1 VRPKKGDYKKMI
13 SNTNTTQSKNKSS
26 YLPWIVWSL
35 GCLFYFYENLIQ
47 VSLGVMSSEL
57 MRDFA
62 VTSQTLG
69 VLAGVYFYFYAFMQ
83 LPSGIMLDYFGP
95 KRLLITATTICAIS
109 TIAFSLTD
117 NFLIACAARLMIG
130 FGSAFAVV
138 GTMKLATNW
147 FSVERFAFLTGLMV
161 AIGMMGSI
169 AGEAPLSLLIEN
181 FGWRNSMTLI
191 GLVGFILA
199 LMIYFVV
206 SDTPRTKLKHE
217 NANEVH
223 EKGHMAKNLISLT
236 MNKQLWLTAL
246 YGGLMYMSTP
256 VFCGLWGPA
265 FLMEKMS
272 ISKTMAA
279 GYISLAF
286 VGWVIGSP
294 LWGYISNRIGRRKP
308 PMYVAAI
315 GCLVS
320 TIVFIY
326 LPTNEFWLQ
335 VSLFLFGFFSAGF
348 LPAFSV
354 ANELCNRQYVATGL
368 SFMNMMNQIGIAIVN
383 PVIGSLLDKAWTG
396 NMSNGAPSY
405 SLEAYQSSLAILP
418 IALFAALLILPFIR
432 ETYCKSVYEPS

>member
-1 VRPKKGDYKKMI
+1 MFNKNNSDYA
-13 SNTNTTQSKNKSS
+13 TQKQTL
-26 YLPWIVWSL
+26 LPWIVWGL

-47 VSLGVMSSEL
+47 VSLGVMSTEL

-69 VLAGVYFYFYAFMQ
+69 ILAGVYFYFYAFMQ

-95 KRLLITATTICAIS
+95 KRLLISATAICAFS
-109 TIAFSLTD
+109 TIAFGLTD
-117 NFLIACAARLMIG
+117 NFLMACAARLMIG

-147 FSVERFAFLTGLMV
+147 FAIERFAFLTGLMV

-169 AGEAPLSLLIEN
+169 AGEAPLSLLVDN
-181 FGWRNSMTLI
+181 FGWRESMIFIGLI
-191 GLVGFILA
+191 GFLLA
-199 LMIYFVV
+199 LLIYFFV
-206 SDTPRTKLKHE
+206 SDTPQAKQASKSHE
-217 NANEVH
+217 NPLEQEHVIRNLLTL
-223 EKGHMAKNLISLT
+223 AK
-236 MNKQLWLTAL
+236 NKQLWLTAL

-265 FLMEKMS
+265 FLMQKMS

-279 GYISLAF
+279 SYISLAF

-294 LWGYISNRIGRRKP
+294 LWGIFSNRIGRRKT
-308 PMYVAAI
+308 PMYFAAI
-315 GCLVS
+315 GTFIS
-320 TIVFIY
+320 TITFIY
-326 LPTNEFWLQ
+326 LPITHFWLQ
-335 VSLFLFGFFSAGF
+335 ISLFAFGLFSAGF

-383 PVIGSLLDKAWTG
+383 PVIGLLLDKAWNG
-396 NMSNGAPSY
+396 NIEHGAHIY
-405 SLEAYQSSLAILP
+405 SLEAYQSSLIILP
-418 IALFAALLILPFIR
+418 IAIFAALLILPFIR
-432 ETYCKSVYEPS
+432 ETYCTSVYEASLKPSNK